1 MAAAEQRAKEAL
13 VASPWSQRLD
23 SDAAVFSEPQPYRGR
38 ATRRGGGGK
47 NRAAKEAAAAA
58 AAEEAAA
65 VAAVGRGECT
75 TGSTA
80 TVATS
85 PPLSTSTSSVGFG
98 SASSL
103 PAKSDDAV
111 PPPAALAGLEQVAGL
126 TALVDRLPEA
136 AQQKVRTRGR
146 GGVGEGASVKSDC
159 LRARVGPA
167 LQALAWCS
175 ENEVHEVGLI
185 AAAGIADAFVAAL
198 GIKPTGVPA
207 LLLRQR
213 LKRD

>member
-1 MAAAEQRAKEAL
+1 MAAAQQRAKEAL

-136 AQQKVRTRGR
+136 AQQK
-146 GGVGEGASVKSDC
+146 
-159 LRARVGPA
+159 
-167 LQALAWCS
+167 ALAWCS

>member
-1 MAAAEQRAKEAL
+1 MPHAAAAVARNSATAALLMAAAQQRAKEAL
-13 VASPWSQRLD
+13 
-23 SDAAVFSEPQPYRGR
+23 
-38 ATRRGGGGK
+38 
-47 NRAAKEAAAAA
+47 
-58 AAEEAAA
+58 
-65 VAAVGRGECT
+65 
-75 TGSTA
+75 
-80 TVATS
+80 
-85 PPLSTSTSSVGFG
+85 
-98 SASSL
+98 
-103 PAKSDDAV
+103 SDDAV

-136 AQQKVRTRGR
+136 AQQK
-146 GGVGEGASVKSDC
+146 
-159 LRARVGPA
+159 
-167 LQALAWCS
+167 ALAWCS